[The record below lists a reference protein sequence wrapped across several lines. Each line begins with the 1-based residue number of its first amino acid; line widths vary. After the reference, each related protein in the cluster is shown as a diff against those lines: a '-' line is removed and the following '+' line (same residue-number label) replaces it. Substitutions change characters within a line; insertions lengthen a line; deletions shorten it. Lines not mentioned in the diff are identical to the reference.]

1 MKRPNKTKKASK
13 KGGRVRFGTLKE
25 ISPEDQPDCQLEK
38 AQLGSLRSMGDLY
51 QAMKEIRSQLTPEET
66 KRLMEQAERLFF
78 KANPTAGKK
87 EWRATRQKL
96 LKRDQE
102 EIEGRK
108 NLITN
113 RVLEGIRQGNPEVLR
128 HMADVLEHVVKGKA
142 VSPIEAALAL
152 FRISCLEH
160 DEDNPLPHPWA
171 DKAQITISA
180 YRSYVTWQTGVEYPA
195 PRIREAVK
203 RLGLAFRKDQG
214 RKREIQ
220 KN

>member
-1 MKRPNKTKKASK
+1 
-13 KGGRVRFGTLKE
+13 
-25 ISPEDQPDCQLEK
+25 
-38 AQLGSLRSMGDLY
+38 MGDLY

>member
-66 KRLMEQAERLFF
+66 KRLMEQAEPLFF
-78 KANPTAGKK
+78 KANPTAEKK

-96 LKRDQE
+96 LKSDSE
-102 EIEGRK
+102 ELEGRK
-108 NLITN
+108 NIITN
-113 RVLEGIRQGNPEVLR
+113 RVMEGIREGKPEVLR

-142 VSPIEAALAL
+142 VSPIEEALAL
-152 FRISCLEH
+152 FRISYSEM
-160 DEDNPLPHPWA
+160 DDGNPLRLT
-171 DKAQITISA
+171 TISS
-180 YRSYVTWQTGVEYPA
+180 YRDYVTWQTGVEYPT

-203 RLGLAFRKDQG
+203 RLGLPFTLARG
-214 RKREIQ
+214 RKRKAI

>member
-66 KRLMEQAERLFF
+66 KRLMEQAEPLFF

-96 LKRDQE
+96 LKSDSE
-102 EIEGRK
+102 ELEGRK
-108 NLITN
+108 NIITN
-113 RVLEGIRQGNPEVLR
+113 RVMEGIREGKPEVLR

-142 VSPIEAALAL
+142 VSPIEEALAL
-152 FRISCLEH
+152 FRISYSEM
-160 DEDNPLPHPWA
+160 DEGNPLRLT
-171 DKAQITISA
+171 TISS
-180 YRSYVTWQTGVEYPA
+180 YRDYVTWQTGVEYPT

-203 RLGLAFRKDQG
+203 RLGLPFTLARG
-214 RKREIQ
+214 RKRKAI

>member
-66 KRLMEQAERLFF
+66 KRLMEQAEPLFF

-96 LKRDQE
+96 LKSDSE
-102 EIEGRK
+102 ELEGRK
-108 NLITN
+108 NIITN
-113 RVLEGIRQGNPEVLR
+113 RVMEGIREGKPEVLR

-142 VSPIEAALAL
+142 VSPIEEALAL
-152 FRISCLEH
+152 FRISYSEM
-160 DEDNPLPHPWA
+160 DEGNPLRLT
-171 DKAQITISA
+171 TISS
-180 YRSYVTWQTGVEYPA
+180 YRDYVTWQTGVEYPT

-203 RLGLAFRKDQG
+203 RLGLPFTLARG
-214 RKREIQ
+214 RKRIR
-220 KN
+220 

>member
-96 LKRDQE
+96 LKSDSE
-102 EIEGRK
+102 ELEGRK
-108 NLITN
+108 NIITN
-113 RVLEGIRQGNPEVLR
+113 RVMEGIREGKPEVLR

-142 VSPIEAALAL
+142 VSPIEEALAL
-152 FRISCLEH
+152 FRISYSEM
-160 DEDNPLPHPWA
+160 DEGNPLRLT
-171 DKAQITISA
+171 TISS
-180 YRSYVTWQTGVEYPA
+180 YRDYVTWQTGVEYPT

-203 RLGLAFRKDQG
+203 RLGLPFTLARG
-214 RKREIQ
+214 RKRKAI